1 MNAISRSDFLHKG
14 AIGTAGILLLP
25 SFLFGQAPP
34 SPKAPAQKGPP
45 LDKELVKEFVTVA
58 HQDFGKVKA
67 MLAETPDLLN
77 ASHNWTD
84 WDWEDAIGAAGHM
97 GLRDMAIFLLDQGAR
112 PTIHIAAML
121 GQLEIVKAYIT
132 DLPQMKESL
141 GPHKLGLLHHAQ
153 KGGAGASEVV
163 DYLKSIGVNK

>member
-1 MNAISRSDFLHKG
+1 MNAISRSEFMHKG
-14 AIGTAGILLLP
+14 ALGAAGILLLP
-25 SFLFGQAPP
+25 SLLYAQA
-34 SPKAPAQKGPP
+34 SPASKAQPQKGPP

-58 HQDFGKVKA
+58 HKDFGKVKA

-97 GLRDMAIFLLDQGAR
+97 GYRDMALFLLDQGAR
-112 PTIHIAAML
+112 PTIHVAAML
-121 GQLEIVKAYIT
+121 GQMDIVKAYVT
-132 DLPQMKESL
+132 DLPQMKEAL
-141 GPHKLGLLHHAQ
+141 GPHKLGLLHHAE
-153 KGGAGASEVV
+153 KGGVYASEVV